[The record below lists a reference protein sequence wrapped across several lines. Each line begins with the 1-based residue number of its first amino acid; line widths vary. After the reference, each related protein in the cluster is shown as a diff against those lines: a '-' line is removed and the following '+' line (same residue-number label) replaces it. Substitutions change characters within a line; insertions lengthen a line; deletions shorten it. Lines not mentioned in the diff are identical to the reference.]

1 MKPTHFERAIFISWY
16 CSKRDCA
23 FCYLSSRKNI
33 KQDPVKDRR
42 SLSSILAEAIICKAC
57 KWKVEFISGGCDTY
71 SDKELL
77 NIIKNIYKITKQKQ
91 WLNLGVLNEKQLK
104 LFKPY
109 TEGVCGTVECITPKL
124 RDRLCPSKPLKEIE
138 DMFKSCDKLKLKKTI
153 TIIIGLGEKL
163 SDFRYLREFVKKWKL
178 DRITFYRLKP
188 QKGTIFEGKKGPN
201 TDYYVEWI
209 KKTRKEFPKT
219 TEIKKISGVPKNK
232 SKTCF
237 SSIKIVAGSW
247 LSHLDEIHLLLKAGA
262 DSITKFP
269 SIRKFNT
276 KYAKKIEEEAR
287 RAGRMFEGSLTKV
300 PKINTKNIDTKVK
313 FQLEKYLKRMKFN
326 QQQ

>member
-1 MKPTHFERAIFISWY
+1 MDRTYFERAIFISWY

-23 FCYLSSRKNI
+23 FCYLSSRRNV

-42 SLSSILAEAIICKAC
+42 SLASVLAEAIICKAC

-91 WLNLGVLNEKQLK
+91 WLNLGILNEKQLK

-188 QKGTIFEGKKGPN
+188 QKETIFEGKKGPH
-201 TDYYVEWI
+201 TGYYVEWV
-209 KKTRKEFPKT
+209 KKTRKEFPK
-219 TEIKKISGVPKNK
+219 
-232 SKTCF
+232 
-237 SSIKIVAGSW
+237 IKIVVGSW
-247 LSHLDEIHLLLKAGA
+247 LTHLDEIHLLAGA